1 MPVNWSICQSE
12 YCNAANSRFAPQPAI
27 LFATSGAQFHYSQ
40 IPTIRHYRFG
50 TTPTAPS
57 TRTLNYFDESFGVFM
72 RSKTSAAFFLA
83 TLVILALGSLASQ
96 AKPTDTPVL
105 SLPHRPHYV
114 FQSVGENFNLNSLT
128 PACILQDLDGFIW
141 IGTPNGL
148 LRFDGNHVL
157 RFGLEQGL
165 PSTNVDQLVLAPSG
179 RIWIVTSRGVSY
191 MEGGVLHQLP
201 LSKVYNSFH
210 HPSALAL
217 DSWGKVYLAT
227 EGGLL
232 RVDPE
237 RPNDI
242 RLWSIPEGLP
252 SLEAESVSITS
263 EGRVWFASD
272 HRVGWLDSQ
281 DHVHMF
287 PAQSGL
293 PREQVISI
301 LQDFEK
307 ILWVRTAGHLYRLNP
322 GSTHFIS
329 ELPDL
334 PPANDYGSPALDRS
348 GNLMIPTV
356 AGLYRRISG
365 QWEVIDQSRGMKVN
379 ATFAITEDR
388 EGAYWIGLGGAGIQ
402 RWIGRKSWSGWTQA
416 EGLPDNVVWSEL
428 RDKHNRLWLG
438 TNNGVAMWDPQAARW
453 RIWKSKD
460 GLNGSLAR
468 EMILAPDGAIW
479 VLCYPGGL
487 TRFDPESL
495 TLEKVSTPDP
505 IPTGIHMGPDGRL
518 WIANARY
525 LKAAHPTQRPF
536 QFVDVPLPP
545 EIHQGIGRLASSP
558 DGVLWAVGRTGL
570 SRFDGKQWLHFT
582 AANGLLQDEIV
593 EAAAVS
599 RDEVW
604 VRYSDAL
611 GLTCLRLVDGKP
623 QLTHYG
629 MADGLPSLDVYMLGA
644 DHEGNV
650 WAGGAFGL
658 TEFSRNG
665 RTLRFTQADGLIWND
680 LSEQGFFAEEDGTL
694 LFGTS
699 GGLARYNP
707 ISADEQVELPPRVVI
722 TSALLGS
729 TNRLSERKPAAP
741 RSDNTFRV
749 QFAALTYRDP
759 ENVRCSYRL
768 AGLENEPNETSG
780 REARYPALPPGDYS
794 FSVSCRSA
802 RGTLSFPAEFSFTVI
817 PAWWQRWYSR
827 GAVVLL
833 GLFALY
839 SLVNYRTRKLQNE
852 RIRLEQAV
860 AERSEALALANKE
873 LEEMSLTDPLTS
885 ARNRRFFQA
894 TIGSDVSQAIRA
906 YSAPD
911 PTRSRR
917 NRDIIFYLIDADH
930 FKEINDRF
938 GHDAG
943 DQMLIDLTARISSA
957 IRYSDVLVR
966 WGGEEFLVVSRFC
979 ERKEAATLAARVLSA
994 VAGEPFKVK
1003 GAGLSLHRTV
1013 SIGWAAF
1020 PWNVASPIDI
1030 SYEEVLAIAD
1040 RAMYK
1045 AKNSGRNQAIGALPP
1060 ESASEPHTSVA
1071 HGDTEA
1077 RVSEIVATADY
1088 ITTYGLETTSIT

>member
-1 MPVNWSICQSE
+1 
-12 YCNAANSRFAPQPAI
+12 
-27 LFATSGAQFHYSQ
+27 
-40 IPTIRHYRFG
+40 
-50 TTPTAPS
+50 
-57 TRTLNYFDESFGVFM
+57 M

-114 FQSVGENFNLNSLT
+114 FQSVGDNFGLNSLT
-128 PACILQDLDGFIW
+128 PACILQDQDGFIW

-201 LSKVYNSFH
+201 LAKVYNSFH

-293 PREQVISI
+293 PHEQVISI

-322 GSTHFIS
+322 GSTHFVA

-495 TLEKVSTPDP
+495 ALEKVSTPDP
-505 IPTGIHMGPDGRL
+505 IPTGIHIGPDGRL
-518 WIANARY
+518 WIANAHY
-525 LKAAHPTQRPF
+525 LKAARPTQRPF

-623 QLTHYG
+623 QITNYG

-729 TNRLSERKPAAP
+729 SNRLSERKPAAP

-749 QFAALTYRDP
+749 QFAALTFRDP

-768 AGLENEPNETSG
+768 AGLESEPNETSG

-943 DQMLIDLTARISSA
+943 DQMLIDLTSRISSA

-1020 PWNVASPIDI
+1020 PWNVASPVDV
-1030 SYEEVLAIAD
+1030 SYEEVLALAD

-1045 AKNSGRNQAIGALPP
+1045 AKNAGRNQAIGALPP

-1077 RVSEIVATADY
+1077 RVSEIAATAEY

>member
-1 MPVNWSICQSE
+1 
-12 YCNAANSRFAPQPAI
+12 
-27 LFATSGAQFHYSQ
+27 
-40 IPTIRHYRFG
+40 
-50 TTPTAPS
+50 
-57 TRTLNYFDESFGVFM
+57 M
-72 RSKTSAAFFLA
+72 RSKTSAALFVV
-83 TLVILALGSLASQ
+83 TLVILVLGSLAAQ
-96 AKPTDTPVL
+96 AKPTETPVL

-114 FQSVGENFNLNSLT
+114 FQRVGENFGLSSLT
-128 PACILQDLDGFIW
+128 PSCILQDQDGFIW
-141 IGTPNGL
+141 IGTPDGL
-148 LRFDGNHVL
+148 LRFDGNHIL

-165 PSTNVDQLVLAPSG
+165 PSTHVNQLVLAPTG
-179 RIWIVTSRGVSY
+179 RIWIVTSRGIAYV
-191 MEGGVLHQLP
+191 EGGVLHQLP
-201 LSKVYNSFH
+201 LAKVYNSFRNA
-210 HPSALAL
+210 STLAL

-232 RVDPE
+232 RVDPD
-237 RPNDI
+237 RPNDF
-242 RLWSIPEGLP
+242 RLWSLSEGLP
-252 SLEAESVSITS
+252 SLEAESVSITA
-263 EGRVWFASD
+263 EGRVWFASG
-272 HRVGWLDSQ
+272 HSVGWLDSQ

-293 PREQVISI
+293 PHERVISI

-307 ILWVRTAGHLYRLNP
+307 ILWVRTAARLYRLNP
-322 GSTHFIS
+322 GATHFVP

-334 PPANDYGSPALDRS
+334 PPANDYGSPTLDRS

-356 AGLYRRISG
+356 AGLYWRSSG
-365 QWEVIDQSRGMKVN
+365 QWEVIDQSRGMAVN

-402 RWIGRKSWSGWTQA
+402 RWIGRKTWSSWTQA

-428 RDKHNRLWLG
+428 RDKRKRLWLG
-438 TNNGVAMWDPQAARW
+438 TNNGVAMWDPQANRW

-460 GLNGSLAR
+460 GLNGALAR
-468 EMILAPDGAIW
+468 EMILAPDGAVW

-495 TLEKVSTPDP
+495 TPEKIPTPEP
-505 IPTGIHMGPDGRL
+505 IPTGVHVGPDGRI
-518 WIANARY
+518 WIANASY
-525 LKAAHPTQRPF
+525 LKATRPAQRPF

-545 EIHQGIGRLASSP
+545 EIHQGIGRFASSP
-558 DGVLWAVGRTGL
+558 DGVLWTVGRGGL
-570 SRFDGKQWLHFT
+570 SRFDGKQWRHFT
-582 AANGLLQDEIV
+582 TADGLRQDEVV

-611 GLTCLRLVDGKP
+611 GLSRLLLVDGKAHV
-623 QLTHYG
+623 THFG
-629 MADGLPSLDVYMLGA
+629 LADGLPSLDVYMLGA
-644 DHEGNV
+644 DHEGNI
-650 WAGGAFGL
+650 WAGGALGL
-658 TEFSRNG
+658 TEFSRDG
-665 RTLRFTQADGLIWND
+665 HTLRFTQADGLIWND
-680 LSEQGFFAEEDGTL
+680 LSERGFFAEEDGTL

-707 ISADEQVELPPRVVI
+707 ISADERVELPPRVVI

-729 TNRLSERKPAAP
+729 SERVAEHNPQAP

-749 QFAALTYRDP
+749 DFAALTYRDP
-759 ENVRCSYRL
+759 GNVRCSYRL
-768 AGLENEPNETSG
+768 AGLESEPNETSG
-780 REARYPALPPGDYS
+780 REARYPALPPGDYT
-794 FSVSCRSA
+794 FTVSCRSA

-827 GAVVLL
+827 GFAILL

-839 SLVNYRTRKLQNE
+839 SLVNYRTRKLQSE

-860 AERSEALALANKE
+860 AERSEALAQANKE
-873 LEEMSLTDPLTS
+873 LEEMSLTDPLTA
-885 ARNRRFFQA
+885 ARNRRFFTA
-894 TIGSDVSQAIRA
+894 TIQSDVSQAIRA
-906 YSAPD
+906 YSSPD

-943 DQMLIDLTARISSA
+943 DQMLIELTARISSA

-1003 GAGLSLHRTV
+1003 GSGLSLHRTV

-1020 PWNVASPIDI
+1020 PWNMNSPVDV
-1030 SYEEVLAIAD
+1030 SYEEVLALAD
-1040 RAMYK
+1040 RSLYR
-1045 AKNSGRNQAIGALPP
+1045 AKNAGRNQAIGALHP
-1060 ESASEPHTSVA
+1060 ESAADPHTAVA

-1077 RVSEIVATADY
+1077 RVSEIAATADY
-1088 ITTYGLETTSIT
+1088 VTTYGLETTSIT

>member
-1 MPVNWSICQSE
+1 
-12 YCNAANSRFAPQPAI
+12 
-27 LFATSGAQFHYSQ
+27 
-40 IPTIRHYRFG
+40 
-50 TTPTAPS
+50 
-57 TRTLNYFDESFGVFM
+57 M

-105 SLPHRPHYV
+105 SLPRRPHYV
-114 FQSVGENFNLNSLT
+114 FQNVGDNFGLNSLT
-128 PACILQDLDGFIW
+128 PACILQDQDGFIW
-141 IGTPNGL
+141 IGTPDGL
-148 LRFDGNHVL
+148 LRFDGNHIL

-165 PSTNVDQLVLAPSG
+165 PSTNVDQLLLAPSG

-191 MEGGVLHQLP
+191 MEGGVLRQLP

-237 RPNDI
+237 RPNDT

-252 SLEAESVSITS
+252 NLEAESVSITS
-263 EGRVWFASD
+263 EGRVWFASG
-272 HRVGWLDSQ
+272 RNVGWLDSQ

-293 PREQVISI
+293 PHEQVISI

-322 GSTHFIS
+322 GSTHFVS

-334 PPANDYGSPALDRS
+334 PPANDYGSPSLDRA

-402 RWIGRKSWSGWTQA
+402 RWIGRKTWSSWTQA

-428 RDKHNRLWLG
+428 RDKRRRLWVG

-460 GLNGSLAR
+460 GLNGTFAR
-468 EMILAPDGAIW
+468 EMVLAPDGAVW

-487 TRFDPESL
+487 TRFDPQSL
-495 TLEKVSTPDP
+495 IPEKISTPEP
-505 IPTGIHMGPDGRL
+505 NPTGVHLAPDGRI

-525 LKAAHPTQRPF
+525 LKATRPSQRPF

-545 EIHQGIGRLASSP
+545 EIHQGIGHFASSP
-558 DGVLWAVGRTGL
+558 DGVLWTVGRSGL

-582 AANGLLQDEIV
+582 TANGLLQDEAV

-604 VRYSDAL
+604 FRYSDAL
-611 GLTCLRLVDGKP
+611 GLSRMLLVDGKP
-623 QLTHYG
+623 QVTHYG
-629 MADGLPSLDVYMLGA
+629 LAEGLPSHDVYMLGA
-644 DHEGNV
+644 DREGNI
-650 WAGGAFGL
+650 WAGGALGL

-665 RTLRFTQADGLIWND
+665 HALRFTQADGLIWND
-680 LSEQGFFAEEDGTL
+680 LSERSFFAEEDGTL

-707 ISADEQVELPPRVVI
+707 ISADERVELPPRVVI
-722 TSALLGS
+722 TSALFGS
-729 TNRLSERKPAAP
+729 SEHVGERNPAAT

-749 QFAALTYRDP
+749 DFAALTYRDP

-768 AGLENEPNETSG
+768 AGLESEPNETSG
-780 REARYPALPPGDYS
+780 REARYPALPPGDYT

-802 RGTLSFPAEFSFTVI
+802 RGTLSFPAQFSFTVI

-827 GAVVLL
+827 GFVGLL

-839 SLVNYRTRKLQNE
+839 YLANYRTRKLQNE
-852 RIRLEQAV
+852 RLRLEQAV

-873 LEEMSLTDPLTS
+873 LEEMSLTDPLTA

-894 TIGSDVSQAIRA
+894 TIASDVSQAIRG

-1003 GAGLSLHRTV
+1003 GAGLSLRRTV

-1020 PWNVASPIDI
+1020 PWNVASPVDV

-1077 RVSEIVATADY
+1077 RVSEIVATAQF

>member
-1 MPVNWSICQSE
+1 
-12 YCNAANSRFAPQPAI
+12 
-27 LFATSGAQFHYSQ
+27 
-40 IPTIRHYRFG
+40 
-50 TTPTAPS
+50 
-57 TRTLNYFDESFGVFM
+57 M

-105 SLPHRPHYV
+105 SLPHRPRYV
-114 FQSVGENFNLNSLT
+114 FQSVGDNFGLNSLT
-128 PACILQDLDGFIW
+128 PACILQDQDGFIW

-201 LSKVYNSFH
+201 LAKVYNSFH

-237 RPNDI
+237 RPNDT

-263 EGRVWFASD
+263 EGRVWFASG
-272 HRVGWLDSQ
+272 HHVGWLDSQ

-293 PREQVISI
+293 PYEQVISI

-322 GSTHFIS
+322 GSTHFVS

-365 QWEVIDQSRGMKVN
+365 QWEVIDRSRGMKVN

-402 RWIGRKSWSGWTQA
+402 RWVGRKTWSGWTQA

-453 RIWKSKD
+453 RIWKQKD

-495 TLEKVSTPDP
+495 ALEKVSTPDP
-505 IPTGIHMGPDGRL
+505 IPSGIHMGPDGRL
-518 WIANARY
+518 WIANAHY
-525 LKAAHPTQRPF
+525 LKAARPTQRPF

-545 EIHQGIGRLASSP
+545 EIHQGIGRLASAP

-582 AANGLLQDEIV
+582 AANGLLQDEVV

-623 QLTHYG
+623 QFTHYG
-629 MADGLPSLDVYMLGA
+629 MADGLPSLDVYMLGV
-644 DHEGNV
+644 DHEGNI

-680 LSEQGFFAEEDGTL
+680 LSEQGFFAEQDGTL

-722 TSALLGS
+722 TSAHLGS
-729 TNRLSERKPAAP
+729 RDRVGERNPAAP
-741 RSDNTFRV
+741 RSDNTFGV

-768 AGLENEPNETSG
+768 AGLESEPNEVSG
-780 REARYPALPPGDYS
+780 REARYPALPPGDYT

-827 GAVVLL
+827 GVVVLF

-885 ARNRRFFQA
+885 ARNRRFFTA
-894 TIGSDVSQAIRA
+894 TIQSDVSQAIRA
-906 YSAPD
+906 YSSPD

-943 DQMLIDLTARISSA
+943 DQMLIDLTSRISSA

-1020 PWNVASPIDI
+1020 PWNVASPVDV
-1030 SYEEVLAIAD
+1030 SYEEVLALAD

-1077 RVSEIVATADY
+1077 RVSEIAATAQY

>member
-1 MPVNWSICQSE
+1 
-12 YCNAANSRFAPQPAI
+12 
-27 LFATSGAQFHYSQ
+27 
-40 IPTIRHYRFG
+40 
-50 TTPTAPS
+50 
-57 TRTLNYFDESFGVFM
+57 M
-72 RSKTSAAFFLA
+72 RSKTSAALFLVSLLI
-83 TLVILALGSLASQ
+83 LVLGSLAAQ
-96 AKPTDTPVL
+96 AKPTETPVL
-105 SLPHRPHYV
+105 SLPRHPHYV
-114 FQSVGENFNLNSLT
+114 FQRVGDNFGLSSLT
-128 PACILQDLDGFIW
+128 PSCILQDLDGFIW
-141 IGTPNGL
+141 IGTPDGL
-148 LRFDGNHVL
+148 LRFDGNHIL

-165 PSTNVDQLVLAPSG
+165 PSTNVGQLVLAPTG
-179 RIWIVTSRGVSY
+179 RIWIVTSRGIAY
-191 MEGGVLHQLP
+191 MEGGVLRQLP
-201 LSKVYNSFH
+201 LAKTYNSYRR
-210 HPSALAL
+210 PSALAL

-232 RVDPE
+232 RVDPD
-237 RPNDI
+237 RPNDF
-242 RLWSIPEGLP
+242 RLWSLSEGLP
-252 SLEAESVSITS
+252 SVEAEAVSITA
-263 EGRVWFASD
+263 EGRVWFASG

-293 PREQVISI
+293 PHEQVESI

-307 ILWVRTAGHLYRLNP
+307 ILWVRTAAHLYRLDP

-334 PPANDYGSPALDRS
+334 PPTNDYGGPALDRS

-365 QWEVIDQSRGMKVN
+365 QWEVIDQSRGMAVN

-402 RWIGRKSWSGWTQA
+402 RWIGRKTWSSWTQA

-428 RDKHNRLWLG
+428 RDKRKRLWVG
-438 TNNGVAMWDPQAARW
+438 TNNGVAMWDPQATRW

-460 GLNGSLAR
+460 GLNGTFAR
-468 EMILAPDGAIW
+468 EMILAPDGAVW

-495 TLEKVSTPDP
+495 TPEKISTPEP
-505 IPTGIHMGPDGRL
+505 NPTGFHIAPDGRI
-518 WIANARY
+518 WIANANY
-525 LKAAHPTQRPF
+525 LKATRPTQRPF

-545 EIHQGIGRLASSP
+545 EIHQGIGRFASSP
-558 DGVLWAVGRTGL
+558 DGVLWTVGRGGL

-582 AANGLLQDEIV
+582 TANGLLQDEVV

-604 VRYSDAL
+604 FRYSDAL
-611 GLTCLRLVDGKP
+611 GLSRLVLVDGKP
-623 QLTHYG
+623 HITHFG
-629 MADGLPSLDVYMLGA
+629 LAHGLPSLDVYMLGA
-644 DHEGNV
+644 DHAGNV
-650 WAGGAFGL
+650 WAGGALGL

-680 LSEQGFFAEEDGTL
+680 LSERGFFAEEDGTL

-699 GGLARYNP
+699 GGLARYSP
-707 ISADEQVELPPRVVI
+707 ISAEEQVELPPRVVI
-722 TSALLGS
+722 TSAQLGS
-729 TNRLSERKPAAP
+729 SERVRERHPQAP

-749 QFAALTYRDP
+749 DFAALTYRDP
-759 ENVRCSYRL
+759 ESVRCSYRL
-768 AGLENEPNETSG
+768 AGLESEFNETSG
-780 REARYPALPPGDYS
+780 REARYPALPPGDYR
-794 FSVSCRSA
+794 FTVSCRSA

-827 GAVVLL
+827 GVAILLAV
-833 GLFALY
+833 FALFY
-839 SLVNYRTRKLQNE
+839 LANYRTRKLQTE
-852 RIRLEQAV
+852 RLRLEQAV
-860 AERSEALALANKE
+860 AERSEALAQANKE
-873 LEEMSLTDPLTS
+873 LEEMSLTDPLTA
-885 ARNRRFFQA
+885 ARNRRFFTA
-894 TIGSDVSQAIRA
+894 TIQSDVSQAIRA
-906 YSAPD
+906 YSSPD
-911 PTRSRR
+911 PTQSRR

-957 IRYSDVLVR
+957 IRLTDVLVR

-979 ERKEAATLAARVLSA
+979 ERKEATTLASRVLAA

-1020 PWNVASPIDI
+1020 PWNVTSPLEVN
-1030 SYEEVLAIAD
+1030 YEEALALAD
-1040 RAMYK
+1040 RALYK
-1045 AKNSGRNQAIGALPP
+1045 AKNAGRNQAIGALPP
-1060 ESASEPHTSVA
+1060 ESAAEPHTAVA
-1071 HGDTEA
+1071 HGDSEA
-1077 RVSEIVATADY
+1077 RVSEIAATAVY
-1088 ITTYGLETTSIT
+1088 ITTCGLETTSTT

>member
-1 MPVNWSICQSE
+1 
-12 YCNAANSRFAPQPAI
+12 
-27 LFATSGAQFHYSQ
+27 
-40 IPTIRHYRFG
+40 
-50 TTPTAPS
+50 
-57 TRTLNYFDESFGVFM
+57 M
-72 RSKTSAAFFLA
+72 RSKTSAAFFAVTLA
-83 TLVILALGSLASQ
+83 ILALSSLAAQ
-96 AKPTDTPVL
+96 ARPADTPVL

-114 FQSVGENFNLNSLT
+114 FQSVGENFGLNSLT
-128 PACILQDLDGFIW
+128 PACILQDQDGFIW
-141 IGTPNGL
+141 IGTPDGL
-148 LRFDGNHVL
+148 LRFDGNRVL

-179 RIWIVTSRGVSY
+179 RIWVVTSRGVSY
-191 MEGGVLHQLP
+191 MEGGLLHQLP

-237 RPNDI
+237 RPNDT

-263 EGRVWFASD
+263 EGRVWFASG
-272 HRVGWLDSQ
+272 HHVGWLDSQ

-293 PREQVISI
+293 PHEQVISI

-322 GSTHFIS
+322 GSTHFVS

-402 RWIGRKSWSGWTQA
+402 RWIGRKTWSGWTQT

-438 TNNGVAMWDPQAARW
+438 TNNGVAMWDPQANRW
-453 RIWKSKD
+453 RTWKSRD

-468 EMILAPDGAIW
+468 EMTLAPDGAIW

-495 TLEKVSTPDP
+495 TLEKISTPDP

-518 WIANARY
+518 WIANAHY
-525 LKAAHPTQRPF
+525 LKAARPTQRPF

-545 EIHQGIGRLASSP
+545 EIHQGIGRLDSGS

-582 AANGLLQDEIV
+582 AANGLLQDEVV

-604 VRYSDAL
+604 FRYSDAL
-611 GLTCLRLVDGKP
+611 GLSCLRMVDGKP
-623 QLTHYG
+623 QFKHYG
-629 MADGLPSLDVYMLGA
+629 LADGLPSLDVYMLGA
-644 DHEGNV
+644 DHEGNI

-665 RTLRFTQADGLIWND
+665 HTLRFTQADGLIWND
-680 LSEQGFFAEEDGTL
+680 LSEQGFFAEKDGTL

-722 TSALLGS
+722 TSAHLGS
-729 TNRLSERKPAAP
+729 LDRIGERNPAAP

-768 AGLENEPNETSG
+768 AGLESEPNETSG

-827 GAVVLL
+827 GVVILL

-852 RIRLEQAV
+852 RIRLEKAV
-860 AERSEALALANKE
+860 DERSEALALANKE

-894 TIGSDVSQAIRA
+894 TVGSDVSQAIRA
-906 YSAPD
+906 YSSPD

-994 VAGEPFKVK
+994 VAGEPFKIK

-1020 PWNVASPIDI
+1020 PWNVASPVDV
-1030 SYEEVLAIAD
+1030 SYEEVLALAD

-1045 AKNSGRNQAIGALPP
+1045 AKNAGRNQAIGALPP
-1060 ESASEPHTSVA
+1060 ESAAEPHTSVA

-1077 RVSEIVATADY
+1077 RVSEIAATADY
-1088 ITTYGLETTSIT
+1088 VTTYGLETTSIT

>member
-1 MPVNWSICQSE
+1 
-12 YCNAANSRFAPQPAI
+12 
-27 LFATSGAQFHYSQ
+27 
-40 IPTIRHYRFG
+40 
-50 TTPTAPS
+50 
-57 TRTLNYFDESFGVFM
+57 M
-72 RSKTSAAFFLA
+72 RSKTSAAFFVA
-83 TLVILALGSLASQ
+83 TLVILALGSLAAQ
-96 AKPTDTPVL
+96 ARPAETTVL

-128 PACILQDLDGFIW
+128 PACILQDQEGFIW
-141 IGTPNGL
+141 IGTPDGL
-148 LRFDGNHVL
+148 LRFDGNRVL

-237 RPNDI
+237 RPNDT

-263 EGRVWFASD
+263 EGRVWFASG
-272 HRVGWLDSQ
+272 HHVGWLDSQ
-281 DHVHMF
+281 EHVHMY

-293 PREQVISI
+293 PHEQVISI

-322 GSTHFIS
+322 GATHFVS

-402 RWIGRKSWSGWTQA
+402 RWIGRKTWSGWTQT

-438 TNNGVAMWDPQAARW
+438 TNNGVAMWDPQANRW
-453 RIWKSKD
+453 RIWKSRD

-468 EMILAPDGAIW
+468 EMTLAPDGSIW

-487 TRFDPESL
+487 TRFDPDSL

-518 WIANARY
+518 WIANAHY
-525 LKAAHPTQRPF
+525 LKAARPSQRPF

-545 EIHQGIGRLASSP
+545 EIHQGIGRLDSGP

-582 AANGLLQDEIV
+582 AANGLLQDEVV

-604 VRYSDAL
+604 FRYSDAL
-611 GLTCLRLVDGKP
+611 GLSCLRIVDGKP
-623 QLTHYG
+623 QFKHYG

-644 DHEGNV
+644 DHEGNI

-665 RTLRFTQADGLIWND
+665 HTLRFTQADGLIWND
-680 LSEQGFFAEEDGTL
+680 LSEQGFFAEQDGTL

-722 TSALLGS
+722 TSAHLGS
-729 TNRLSERKPAAP
+729 LDRIGERNPAAS
-741 RSDNTFRV
+741 RSDNTFSV
-749 QFAALTYRDP
+749 QFAALTFRDP

-768 AGLENEPNETSG
+768 AGLESEPNETSG

-827 GAVVLL
+827 GVVILL

-852 RIRLEQAV
+852 RIRLEKAV
-860 AERSEALALANKE
+860 DERSEALALANKE

-994 VAGEPFKVK
+994 VAGEPFKIK

-1020 PWNVASPIDI
+1020 PWNVASPVDV

-1045 AKNSGRNQAIGALPP
+1045 AKNAGRNQAIGALPP
-1060 ESASEPHTSVA
+1060 ESAAEPHTSVA
-1071 HGDTEA
+1071 SGDTEA
-1077 RVSEIVATADY
+1077 RVSEIAATADY
-1088 ITTYGLETTSIT
+1088 VTTYGLETTSIT

>member
-1 MPVNWSICQSE
+1 
-12 YCNAANSRFAPQPAI
+12 
-27 LFATSGAQFHYSQ
+27 
-40 IPTIRHYRFG
+40 
-50 TTPTAPS
+50 
-57 TRTLNYFDESFGVFM
+57 M
-72 RSKTSAAFFLA
+72 RSKASARFFVVTLVMLLLGSAA
-83 TLVILALGSLASQ
+83 TQ
-96 AKPTDTPVL
+96 AMPTETPVL
-105 SLPHRPHYV
+105 SLPRWPHYV
-114 FQSVGENFNLNSLT
+114 FQRVGENFGLSSLT
-128 PACILQDLDGFIW
+128 PSCILQDQDGFIW
-141 IGTPNGL
+141 IGTPDGL
-148 LRFDGNHVL
+148 LRFDGNHVV

-165 PSTNVDQLVLAPSG
+165 PSTNVNQLVLAPSG
-179 RIWIVTSRGVSY
+179 RIWIVTSRGISY
-191 MEGGVLHQLP
+191 MEGGVLRQLP
-201 LSKVYNSFH
+201 LAKVYNSFRN
-210 HPSALAL
+210 SSTLAL
-217 DSWGKVYLAT
+217 DPWGQIYLAT

-232 RVDPE
+232 HIDPE
-237 RPNDI
+237 RPNDF
-242 RLWSIPEGLP
+242 RLWSLPEGLP
-252 SLEAESVSITS
+252 GLEVESVSITS
-263 EGRVWFASD
+263 EGRVWFASG

-281 DHVHMF
+281 DHVHVF

-293 PREQVISI
+293 GHERVISI

-307 ILWVRTAGHLYRLNP
+307 ILWVRTAGHLYRLNA
-322 GSTHFIS
+322 GGTRFVS

-334 PPANDYGSPALDRS
+334 PPANDYGSAALDRS

-365 QWEVIDQSRGMKVN
+365 QWEVIDQSRGMAVN

-402 RWIGRKSWSGWTQA
+402 RWIGRKTWSSWTQA

-428 RDKHNRLWLG
+428 RDNHKRLWLG
-438 TNNGVAMWDPQAARW
+438 TNNGVAMWDPQANHW

-468 EMILAPDGAIW
+468 EMILAPDGAVW

-487 TRFDPESL
+487 TRFDPA
-495 TLEKVSTPDP
+495 TLAPEKVPTPDP
-505 IPTGIHMGPDGRL
+505 IPTGIHIGPDGRV
-518 WIANARY
+518 WIANALY
-525 LKAAHPTQRPF
+525 LKAARPTERPF

-545 EIHQGIGRLASSP
+545 EIHQGIGRFTSGP
-558 DGVLWAVGRTGL
+558 DGVLWTVGRGGL
-570 SRFDGKQWLHFT
+570 SRFDGQHWLHFT
-582 AANGLLQDEIV
+582 TTNGLRQDEVV

-604 VRYSDAL
+604 FRYSDAL
-611 GLTCLRLVDGKP
+611 GLSCLRLIDGKP
-623 QLTHYG
+623 QVTHYG
-629 MADGLPSLDVYMLGA
+629 LTNGLPSLDVYMLGA
-644 DHEGNV
+644 DHEGNI
-650 WAGGAFGL
+650 WAGGAYGL
-658 TEFSRNG
+658 TEFFRNG
-665 RTLRFTQADGLIWND
+665 RTLRFTRADGLIWND

-707 ISADEQVELPPRVVI
+707 VSADERVELPPRVVI
-722 TSALLGS
+722 TSAQLGS
-729 TNRLSERKPAAP
+729 RERIDERNPEAP

-749 QFAALTYRDP
+749 DFAALTYRDP

-768 AGLENEPNETSG
+768 AGLEPDSNETSD
-780 REARYPALPPGDYS
+780 RQARYPALPPGNYT
-794 FSVSCRSA
+794 FTVSCRSA

-827 GAVVLL
+827 GFVVLL
-833 GLFALY
+833 GLLALY
-839 SLVNYRTRKLQNE
+839 YLVNYRTRKLQSE
-852 RIRLEQAV
+852 RLRLEQAV
-860 AERSEALALANKE
+860 AERSEALAQANKE
-873 LEEMSLTDPLTS
+873 LEEMSLTDPLTA

-894 TIGSDVSQAIRA
+894 TIQSDVSQAVRA
-906 YSAPD
+906 YSSPD

-1020 PWNVASPIDI
+1020 PWNIASPVDV
-1030 SYEEVLAIAD
+1030 SYEEVLALAD
-1040 RAMYK
+1040 RALYK
-1045 AKNSGRNQAIGALPP
+1045 AKNAGRNQAIGALPP
-1060 ESASEPHTSVA
+1060 ESAAEPHTAIA

-1077 RVSEIVATADY
+1077 RVSEIAATAAY

>member
-1 MPVNWSICQSE
+1 
-12 YCNAANSRFAPQPAI
+12 
-27 LFATSGAQFHYSQ
+27 
-40 IPTIRHYRFG
+40 
-50 TTPTAPS
+50 
-57 TRTLNYFDESFGVFM
+57 M
-72 RSKTSAAFFLA
+72 RSKASARCFVV
-83 TLVILALGSLASQ
+83 TLVILVLGSLAAE
-96 AKPTDTPVL
+96 AKPTETPVL
-105 SLPHRPHYV
+105 SLPPRPHYV
-114 FQSVGENFNLNSLT
+114 FQKVGENFGLGSLT
-128 PACILQDLDGFIW
+128 PSCILQDQDGFIW
-141 IGTPNGL
+141 IGTPDGL
-148 LRFDGNHVL
+148 LRFDGNRVV
-157 RFGLEQGL
+157 RYGIEQGL
-165 PSTNVDQLVLAPSG
+165 PSTNVNQLVLAPTG
-179 RIWIVTSRGVSY
+179 RIWIVTSRGISY
-191 MEGGVLHQLP
+191 MEGGALHQLP
-201 LSKVYNSFH
+201 LAKVYNSFRQ
-210 HPSALAL
+210 PSALAL
-217 DSWGKVYLAT
+217 DPWGKVYLAT

-232 RVDPE
+232 RVDPD
-237 RPNDI
+237 RPNDF
-242 RLWSIPEGLP
+242 RLWSISEGLP
-252 SLEAESVSITS
+252 SLEAEAVNITPD
-263 EGRVWFASD
+263 GRVWFASA

-293 PREQVISI
+293 PREQIISV

-307 ILWVRTAGHLYRLNP
+307 ILWVRTAGHLFRLSP
-322 GSTHFIS
+322 GATRFVP

-356 AGLYRRISG
+356 AGLYRRTSG
-365 QWEVIDQSRGMKVN
+365 QWEVIDQSRGMTVN

-402 RWIGRKSWSGWTQA
+402 RWIGRKTWSGWTQA

-428 RDKHNRLWLG
+428 RDKRKRLWLG
-438 TNNGVAMWDPQAARW
+438 TNNGVAMWDPAANRW

-468 EMILAPDGAIW
+468 EMILAPDGAVW

-487 TRFDPESL
+487 TRFEPDSL
-495 TLEKVSTPDP
+495 VPQKVSTPEP
-505 IPTGIHMGPDGRL
+505 LPTGIHLGPDGRI
-518 WIANARY
+518 WIANSHY
-525 LKAAHPTQRPF
+525 LKAARLSQRPF

-545 EIHQGIGRLASSP
+545 EIHQGIGRLTSGP
-558 DGVLWAVGRTGL
+558 DGVLWAVGRSGL
-570 SRFDGKQWLHFT
+570 SRFDGKNWLHFT
-582 AANGLLQDEIV
+582 TADGLKQNEV
-593 EAAAVS
+593 AEAAAVS
-599 RDEVW
+599 GTEVW
-604 VRYSDAL
+604 FRYADAL
-611 GLTCLRLVDGKP
+611 GLSCLRMVGGKP
-623 QLTHYG
+623 QVSHFGL
-629 MADGLPSLDVYMLGA
+629 ADGLPSLDVYMLGA
-644 DHEGNV
+644 DHEGNI

-658 TEFSRNG
+658 TEFARNG
-665 RTLRFTQADGLIWND
+665 RTLRFTRADGLIWND

-722 TSALLGS
+722 TSAQLGS
-729 TNRLSERKPAAP
+729 RDRVGERHPDAP
-741 RSDNTFRV
+741 RSDNTFRA

-768 AGLENEPNETSG
+768 AGLESEPNETAG

-817 PAWWQRWYSR
+817 PAWWQTWYSR
-827 GAVVLL
+827 GFAILL

-839 SLVNYRTRKLQNE
+839 SLVNYRTRKLQSE
-852 RIRLEQAV
+852 RLRLEQAV

-906 YSAPD
+906 YSSPD

-917 NRDIIFYLIDADH
+917 NRDIIFYLIDVDH

-943 DQMLIDLTARISSA
+943 DQMLIDLTGRISSA

-1003 GAGLSLHRTV
+1003 GAGISLHRTV

-1020 PWNVASPIDI
+1020 PWNVSSPVDL
-1030 SYEEVLAIAD
+1030 SYEEVLALAD
-1040 RAMYK
+1040 RALYK

-1060 ESASEPHTSVA
+1060 SCAAEPHTAVA
-1071 HGDTEA
+1071 IGDSEA
-1077 RVSEIVATADY
+1077 RVSEIAATADY

>member
-1 MPVNWSICQSE
+1 
-12 YCNAANSRFAPQPAI
+12 
-27 LFATSGAQFHYSQ
+27 
-40 IPTIRHYRFG
+40 
-50 TTPTAPS
+50 
-57 TRTLNYFDESFGVFM
+57 M
-72 RSKTSAAFFLA
+72 RNQNSAALFL
-83 TLVILALGSLASQ
+83 LNLFILGLGPLAAQ
-96 AKPTDTPVL
+96 AKTTEAPAL
-105 SLPHRPHYV
+105 SLPSKPHYV
-114 FQSVGENFNLNSLT
+114 FQRIGDNFGLGSLT
-128 PACILQDLDGFIW
+128 PSCILQDQEGFIW
-141 IGTPNGL
+141 IGTPDGL
-148 LRFDGNHVL
+148 LRFDGTRIV

-165 PSTNVDQLVLAPSG
+165 PSTNVGQLVLAPNG
-179 RIWIVTSRGVSY
+179 RIWIVTSRGISY
-191 MEGGVLHQLP
+191 MDGGVLHNLH
-201 LSKVYNSFH
+201 LANAYNTFRR
-210 HPSALAL
+210 PSALAL

-232 RVDPE
+232 RVDPD

-242 RLWSIPEGLP
+242 RRWTLADGLP
-252 SLEAESVSITS
+252 SLEVEAVSITP
-263 EGRVWFASD
+263 EGRIWFASG

-281 DHVHMF
+281 DHLHMF

-293 PREQVISI
+293 PHESIISI

-307 ILWVRTAGHLYRLNP
+307 ILWVRTTAHLFRLNP
-322 GSTHFIS
+322 GASHFVP

-334 PPANDYGSPALDRS
+334 PPANDNGSPALDRG

-356 AGLYRRISG
+356 EGLYRRVSG
-365 QWEVIDQSRGMKVN
+365 HWEVIDQSRGMAVN

-402 RWIGRKSWSGWTQA
+402 RWIGRKTWSGWTQA

-428 RDKHNRLWLG
+428 RDHNKRLWLA
-438 TNNGVAMWDPQAARW
+438 TNNGVAMWDQQAVRW
-453 RIWKSKD
+453 RVWKARD
-460 GLNGSLAR
+460 GLNGSVAR
-468 EMILAPDGAIW
+468 DLVLAPDGAVW

-487 TRFDPESL
+487 TRFDPQSL
-495 TLEKVSTPDP
+495 QPEKISSPGFD
-505 IPTGIHMGPDGRL
+505 PTGIQVGPDGRI
-518 WIANARY
+518 WIANSHY
-525 LKAAHPTQRPF
+525 LKAASSSQHPV

-545 EIHQGIGRLASSP
+545 EIHQGFGRFASSP
-558 DGVLWAVGRTGL
+558 DGVLWAVGRNGL
-570 SRFDGKQWLHFT
+570 SRFDGKHWLHFT
-582 AANGLLQDEIV
+582 AANGLLQNEVV

-604 VRYSDAL
+604 FRYSDAL
-611 GLTCLRLVDGKP
+611 GLSRLLLVDGNP
-623 QLTHYG
+623 RLTHYG
-629 MADGLPSLDVYMLGA
+629 SAEGLPSLAVYMLGA

-658 TEFSRNG
+658 TEFFRNG
-665 RTLRFTQADGLIWND
+665 HILRFTRADGLIWND
-680 LSEQGFFAEEDGTL
+680 LSENGFFAEPDGTL

-707 ISADEQVELPPRVVI
+707 ASASEAVELPPRVVI
-722 TSALLGS
+722 TSAQLGS
-729 TNRLSERKPAAP
+729 RDRLADRHPQAP

-749 QFAALTYRDP
+749 AFAALTYRDP

-768 AGLENEPNETSG
+768 AGLETDVNETSC
-780 REARYPALPPGDYS
+780 REARYPALPPGDYT
-794 FSVSCRSA
+794 FTVSCRSA

-827 GAVVLL
+827 GFAILL

-839 SLVNYRTRKLQNE
+839 YLANYRTRKLQSE
-852 RIRLEQAV
+852 RVRLEQAV

-873 LEEMSLTDPLTS
+873 LEEMSLTDPLTA

-894 TIGSDVSQAIRA
+894 TIQSDITQAIRA
-906 YSAPD
+906 YTAPD

-943 DQMLIDLTARISSA
+943 DQMLMDLTARISSA
-957 IRYSDVLVR
+957 IRNSDVLVR

-994 VAGEPFKVK
+994 VSCEPYKIK
-1003 GAGLSLHRTV
+1003 GASISLHRTV

-1020 PWNVASPIDI
+1020 PWDVDSPVDLN
-1030 SYEEVLAIAD
+1030 YEEVLALA
-1040 RAMYK
+1040 RPRNVQGQARRPQ
-1045 AKNSGRNQAIGALPP
+1045 SGHRALPP
-1060 ESASEPHTSVA
+1060 QSAAEPHTAVA
-1071 HGDTEA
+1071 QGDSEA
-1077 RVSEIVATADY
+1077 RVSEIAATADY
-1088 ITTYGLETTSIT
+1088 ITTPGLETTSIT

>member
-1 MPVNWSICQSE
+1 
-12 YCNAANSRFAPQPAI
+12 
-27 LFATSGAQFHYSQ
+27 
-40 IPTIRHYRFG
+40 
-50 TTPTAPS
+50 
-57 TRTLNYFDESFGVFM
+57 M

-114 FQSVGENFNLNSLT
+114 FQSVGDNFGLNSLT
-128 PACILQDLDGFIW
+128 PACILQDQDGFIW

-201 LSKVYNSFH
+201 LAKVYNSFH
-210 HPSALAL
+210 HPSVLAL

-293 PREQVISI
+293 PHEQVISI

-322 GSTHFIS
+322 GSTHFVS

-468 EMILAPDGAIW
+468 EMVLAPDGAIW

-518 WIANARY
+518 WIANAHY
-525 LKAAHPTQRPF
+525 LKAARPTQRPF
-536 QFVDVPLPP
+536 QFVDVLLPP
-545 EIHQGIGRLASSP
+545 EIHQGIGRLASGP

-604 VRYSDAL
+604 IRYSDAL

-623 QLTHYG
+623 QFTHYG
-629 MADGLPSLDVYMLGA
+629 TADGLPSLDVYMLGA
-644 DHEGNV
+644 DHEGNI

-729 TNRLSERKPAAP
+729 SNRLSERNPAAP

-768 AGLENEPNETSG
+768 AGLESEPNETSG

-827 GAVVLL
+827 GAVILL
-833 GLFALY
+833 GFFALY

-943 DQMLIDLTARISSA
+943 DQMLIDLTSRISSA

-1020 PWNVASPIDI
+1020 PWNVASPVDV
-1030 SYEEVLAIAD
+1030 SYEEVLALAD

-1045 AKNSGRNQAIGALPP
+1045 AKNAGRNQAIGALPP

-1077 RVSEIVATADY
+1077 RVSEIAATAEY

>member
-1 MPVNWSICQSE
+1 
-12 YCNAANSRFAPQPAI
+12 
-27 LFATSGAQFHYSQ
+27 
-40 IPTIRHYRFG
+40 
-50 TTPTAPS
+50 
-57 TRTLNYFDESFGVFM
+57 
-72 RSKTSAAFFLA
+72 
-83 TLVILALGSLASQ
+83 
-96 AKPTDTPVL
+96 
-105 SLPHRPHYV
+105 
-114 FQSVGENFNLNSLT
+114 
-128 PACILQDLDGFIW
+128 
-141 IGTPNGL
+141 
-148 LRFDGNHVL
+148 
-157 RFGLEQGL
+157 
-165 PSTNVDQLVLAPSG
+165 
-179 RIWIVTSRGVSY
+179 
-191 MEGGVLHQLP
+191 
-201 LSKVYNSFH
+201 
-210 HPSALAL
+210 
-217 DSWGKVYLAT
+217 
-227 EGGLL
+227 
-232 RVDPE
+232 
-237 RPNDI
+237 
-242 RLWSIPEGLP
+242 
-252 SLEAESVSITS
+252 
-263 EGRVWFASD
+263 
-272 HRVGWLDSQ
+272 
-281 DHVHMF
+281 MF

-293 PREQVISI
+293 PHEQVISI

-307 ILWVRTAGHLYRLNP
+307 ILWVRTAGHLYRFNP
-322 GSTHFIS
+322 GSTHFVP

-365 QWEVIDQSRGMKVN
+365 QWEVIDQSRGMNVN

-402 RWIGRKSWSGWTQA
+402 RWIGRKTWSGWTQA

-468 EMILAPDGAIW
+468 EMILAQDGAIW

-495 TLEKVSTPDP
+495 ALEKVSTPDP

-518 WIANARY
+518 WIANAHY
-525 LKAAHPTQRPF
+525 LKAVHPTQRPF

-582 AANGLLQDEIV
+582 SANGLLQDEIV
-593 EAAAVS
+593 EAAAVN

-623 QLTHYG
+623 QITNYG

-729 TNRLSERKPAAP
+729 SNRLSERKPAAP

-768 AGLENEPNETSG
+768 AGLESEPNETSG
-780 REARYPALPPGDYS
+780 REARYPALPPGDYT

-827 GAVVLL
+827 GVVVLL

-839 SLVNYRTRKLQNE
+839 FLVNYRTRKLQNE

-885 ARNRRFFQA
+885 ARNRRFFTA
-894 TIGSDVSQAIRA
+894 TIQSDVSQAIRA
-906 YSAPD
+906 YSSPD

-917 NRDIIFYLIDADH
+917 NRDIVFYLIDADH

-943 DQMLIDLTARISSA
+943 DQMLIDLTSRISSA

-1003 GAGLSLHRTV
+1003 GAGISLHRTV

-1020 PWNVASPIDI
+1020 PWNVASPVDV
-1030 SYEEVLAIAD
+1030 SYEEVLALAD
-1040 RAMYK
+1040 RAIYK

-1077 RVSEIVATADY
+1077 RVSEIAATAEY

>member
-1 MPVNWSICQSE
+1 
-12 YCNAANSRFAPQPAI
+12 
-27 LFATSGAQFHYSQ
+27 
-40 IPTIRHYRFG
+40 
-50 TTPTAPS
+50 
-57 TRTLNYFDESFGVFM
+57 M

-96 AKPTDTPVL
+96 AKPTDTPML
-105 SLPHRPHYV
+105 SLPHRPRYV
-114 FQSVGENFNLNSLT
+114 FQSVGENFGLNSLT
-128 PACILQDLDGFIW
+128 PACILQDQDGFIW
-141 IGTPNGL
+141 IGTPDGL

-191 MEGGVLHQLP
+191 MEGGALHQLP

-237 RPNDI
+237 RPNDT

-263 EGRVWFASD
+263 EGRVWFASG
-272 HRVGWLDSQ
+272 HHVGWLDSQ

-293 PREQVISI
+293 PHEQVISI

-307 ILWVRTAGHLYRLNP
+307 ILWVRTAGHLYRLSP
-322 GSTHFIS
+322 GATHFVS
-329 ELPDL
+329 ERPDL

-402 RWIGRKSWSGWTQA
+402 RWIGRKTWSGWTQA

-438 TNNGVAMWDPQAARW
+438 TNNGVAMWDPQPARW

-468 EMILAPDGAIW
+468 EMTLAPDGAIW

-518 WIANARY
+518 WIANAHY
-525 LKAAHPTQRPF
+525 LKAARPTQRPF

-545 EIHQGIGRLASSP
+545 EIHQGIGRLASGP
-558 DGVLWAVGRTGL
+558 DGVLWAVGRTGV
-570 SRFDGKQWLHFT
+570 SRFDGKQWLHFA
-582 AANGLLQDEIV
+582 AANGLLQDEVV

-611 GLTCLRLVDGKP
+611 GLTCLRLIDGKP
-623 QLTHYG
+623 QVTNYG

-644 DHEGNV
+644 DHEGNI

-722 TSALLGS
+722 TSAHLGS
-729 TNRLSERKPAAP
+729 RDRVSERSPAAP
-741 RSDNTFRV
+741 RSDNTFLV

-768 AGLENEPNETSG
+768 AGLESEPNETSG
-780 REARYPALPPGDYS
+780 REARYPALPPGDYT

-802 RGTLSFPAEFSFTVI
+802 RGTLSFPAQFSFTVI

-827 GAVVLL
+827 GVVVLL

-852 RIRLEQAV
+852 RIRLEKAV

-873 LEEMSLTDPLTS
+873 LEEMSLTDPLTA

-906 YSAPD
+906 YAAPD

-1003 GAGLSLHRTV
+1003 GAGLSLTRTV

-1020 PWNVASPIDI
+1020 PWNVASPVDV

-1060 ESASEPHTSVA
+1060 ESAAEPHTSVA

-1088 ITTYGLETTSIT
+1088 VTTYGLETTSIT

>member
-1 MPVNWSICQSE
+1 
-12 YCNAANSRFAPQPAI
+12 
-27 LFATSGAQFHYSQ
+27 
-40 IPTIRHYRFG
+40 
-50 TTPTAPS
+50 
-57 TRTLNYFDESFGVFM
+57 M
-72 RSKTSAAFFLA
+72 RSKTSATFFLV
-83 TLVILALGSLASQ
+83 TLAILLLGSLAAQ
-96 AKPTDTPVL
+96 AKTTETTTL

-114 FQSVGENFNLNSLT
+114 FQRIGENFGLSTLT
-128 PACILQDLDGFIW
+128 PSCILQDQDGFIW
-141 IGTPNGL
+141 IGTPDGL
-148 LRFDGNHVL
+148 LRFDGNRVV
-157 RFGLEQGL
+157 RYGLEEGL
-165 PSTNVDQLVLAPSG
+165 PSTNVNQLVLAPTG
-179 RIWIVTSRGVSY
+179 RIWIVTSRGIAY
-191 MEGGVLHQLP
+191 MERGVLHQLP
-201 LSKVYNSFH
+201 LAKVYNFFRQAS
-210 HPSALAL
+210 SLAL

-232 RVDPE
+232 RVDPD
-237 RPNDI
+237 RPNDFRI
-242 RLWSIPEGLP
+242 WSVSDGFP
-252 SLEAESVSITS
+252 SVEAESVSITS
-263 EGRVWFASD
+263 EGRVWFASG

-281 DHVHMF
+281 DHVHIF
-287 PAQSGL
+287 PPQSGL
-293 PREQVISI
+293 PREGVISI

-307 ILWVRTAGHLYRLNP
+307 VLWVRTTAHLYRLNP
-322 GSTHFIS
+322 GATRFVP
-329 ELPDL
+329 ELPDI
-334 PPANDYGSPALDRS
+334 PPANDYGAPSLDRS

-356 AGLYRRISG
+356 AGLYRRIAG
-365 QWEVIDQSRGMKVN
+365 QWEVIDQSRGMSVN

-402 RWIGRKSWSGWTQA
+402 RWIGRKTWSGWTQA

-428 RDKHNRLWLG
+428 RDKRKRLWLG
-438 TNNGVAMWDPQAARW
+438 TNNGVAMWDPQADRW
-453 RIWKSKD
+453 RIWKTKD

-468 EMILAPDGAIW
+468 EMILAPDGAVW

-495 TLEKVSTPDP
+495 SPERIPTPEP
-505 IPTGIHMGPDGRL
+505 IPTGIHLGPDGRL
-518 WIANARY
+518 WITHAHY
-525 LKAAHPTQRPF
+525 LKAARLSQRPF
-536 QFVDVPLPP
+536 QFVDVPLPA
-545 EIHQGIGRLASSP
+545 EIHQGIGRLTSSP
-558 DGVLWAVGRTGL
+558 DGVLWAMGRNGL
-570 SRFDGKQWLHFT
+570 SRFDGKQWRNFT
-582 AANGLLQDEIV
+582 TADGLRQLEVV

-599 RDEVW
+599 GDEIW
-604 VRYSDAL
+604 FRYSDAL
-611 GLTCLRLVDGKP
+611 GLSRLLLVDGKP
-623 QLTHYG
+623 QVTHFG
-629 MADGLPSLDVYMLGA
+629 IAEGLPSLDVYMLGA

-650 WAGGAFGL
+650 WAGGAHGL
-658 TEFSRNG
+658 TEFFRNG
-665 RTLRFTQADGLIWND
+665 RALRYTRADGLIWND

-707 ISADEQVELPPRVVI
+707 VSADERIELPPRVVI
-722 TSALLGS
+722 TAAQLGARD
-729 TNRLSERKPAAP
+729 RLGERNPAAQ

-749 QFAALTYRDP
+749 DFAALTYRDP

-768 AGLENEPNETSG
+768 AGLETEPNETSE
-780 REARYPALPPGDYS
+780 REARYPALPPGNYN

-817 PAWWQRWYSR
+817 PAWWQTWYSR
-827 GAVVLL
+827 SFVVLL
-833 GLFALY
+833 GFLALY
-839 SLVNYRTRKLQNE
+839 FLVNYRTRKLQSE
-852 RIRLEQAV
+852 RARLEEAV
-860 AERSEALALANKE
+860 AERSEELAQANKE

-894 TIGSDVSQAIRA
+894 TIQSDVSQAIRA
-906 YSAPD
+906 YSSPD

-943 DQMLIDLTARISSA
+943 DQMLIELTARISSA

-1020 PWNVASPIDI
+1020 PWDIASPVDV
-1030 SYEEVLAIAD
+1030 SYEEVLALAD
-1040 RAMYK
+1040 RALYK

-1060 ESASEPHTSVA
+1060 ESASEPHTAVP
-1071 HGDTEA
+1071 HGNSEA
-1077 RVSEIVATADY
+1077 RVSEIAATANY